1 MSTIHRTSIGLVMAL
16 ALGAGA
22 GAAPALAGP
31 FNVNSHGSIVPA
43 GGPSMRSPV
52 AKTEAVSTAPTI
64 VRVTAPNSGFDW
76 GDAGIGAAGGIA
88 LAMIGLGG
96 ALAASRNRARRTRRT
111 TALPS

>member
-1 MSTIHRTSIGLVMAL
+1 MSTIQRTSIGLVMAL

-22 GAAPALAGP
+22 APALAGP
-31 FNVNSHGSIVPA
+31 FDVNSHGSIVPA
-43 GGPSMRSPV
+43 GSPSMRSPV
-52 AKTEAVSTAPTI
+52 AKTEAVSTAPTT

-88 LAMIGLGG
+88 LSMIGLGG
-96 ALAASRNRARRTRRT
+96 GLAVSQNRARRTRRT